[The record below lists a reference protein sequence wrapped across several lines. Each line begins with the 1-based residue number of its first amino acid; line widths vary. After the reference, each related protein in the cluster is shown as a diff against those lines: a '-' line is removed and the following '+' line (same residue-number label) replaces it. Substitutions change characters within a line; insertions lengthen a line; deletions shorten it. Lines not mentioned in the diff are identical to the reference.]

1 MMTKPPSPYDAM
13 PWLKHYDAG
22 VPHNL
27 DAFEPANICTL
38 LDTAAKEQPDALAV
52 IFRDYRLTYAQLLRQ
67 AEIMAANLAQHGV
80 RPGDRVAIM
89 MPNVPQ
95 IIPTFWAVLKAGG
108 TVVMTN
114 PLYMETELLHQMTD
128 GGVRHLISIAAC
140 WPKLNAMR
148 FRLGVEKFFITDNSE
163 MLGWPKRLLYKFTGK
178 KDPSVPEVE
187 YDNRQVFPY
196 AALLQG
202 SKRLCAPYGDPNE
215 QLALLQYTGGTTGT
229 PKGVMLTHANQSA
242 NVTQTVAVLQVLKS
256 KPQVFAALLPIF
268 HVYGL
273 ATCLLLPTILRA
285 ACVMIPRYDPGEF
298 LGLIAKHKIT
308 VFPGAPSVYLSLL
321 QHKDFTKYD
330 ISSLS
335 YGISGS
341 APIPAASLEK
351 FQSLSGCKLLEG
363 YGLTESS
370 PITHLTP
377 AEGMQKF
384 GAIGV
389 PLPGTRA
396 RIVDMDVGII
406 EMPAGEPGELIIKG
420 PQIMSGYYN
429 RPDETAGALRNG
441 WLYTGDIAYM
451 DEDGYFYIIDRKK
464 DMAIVGGYNVYPREI
479 DEVLLDHPGVKE
491 AVSVALA
498 HPTRGEMV
506 KAFVVLKDGVA
517 LTGTDIVKYCRQR
530 LAGYK
535 VPRQVEFRDAL
546 PRAATGKILRRTLQ
560 AEEMAKYEAER
571 IAAETARD
579 AAQPQAEKGED

>member
-1 MMTKPPSPYDAM
+1 MRTKDVSAYDAM
-13 PWLKHYDAG
+13 PWLKHYDTG
-22 VPHNL
+22 VPQDL
-27 DAFEPANICTL
+27 DSFTPAHLCTF
-38 LDTAAKEQPDALAV
+38 LDSAAREKPDTIAV
-52 IFRDYRLTYAQLLRQ
+52 LFRDHKLTYAQLLRQ
-67 AEIMAANLAQHGV
+67 AEVMAANLAAHGV

-95 IIPTFWAVLKAGG
+95 LVPTFWAVLKAGA

-114 PLYMETELLHQMTD
+114 PLYMESELLHQMTD
-128 GGVRHLISIAAC
+128 GGVRHLVSIAAC

-148 FRLGVEKFFITDNSE
+148 FRLGVEKFFITDNSDV
-163 MLGWPKRLLYKFTGK
+163 LRWPRRLLYKFMGK
-178 KDPSVPEVE
+178 KDPAAPVVE
-187 YDNRQVFPY
+187 YDNHQVFPY
-196 AALLQG
+196 TDLLHG
-202 SKRLCAPYGDPNE
+202 NKRLCVPYGDPAE

-229 PKGVMLTHANQSA
+229 PKGVMLSHANQSA
-242 NVTQTVAVLQVLKS
+242 NLAQIAAVLQVLKG

-273 ATCLLLPTILRA
+273 STCLLLPTVLRA
-285 ACVMIPRYDPGEF
+285 TCVMIPRYDPGEF
-298 LGLIAKHKIT
+298 LGLIARHKIT

-330 ISSLS
+330 VSSLA

-351 FQSLSGCKLLEG
+351 FQSISGCKLLEG
-363 YGLTESS
+363 YGLTETS
-370 PITHLTP
+370 PITHITP

-384 GAIGV
+384 GSIGM

-396 RIVDMDVGII
+396 RIVDMDVGTI
-406 EMPAGEPGELIIKG
+406 EMPVGEPGELIIKG
-420 PQIMSGYYN
+420 PQVMSGYYH

-451 DEDGYFYIIDRKK
+451 DENGYFFIIDRKK

-479 DEVLLDHPGVKE
+479 DEVLLEHPGVKE
-491 AVSVALA
+491 AVSVAVA

-506 KAFVVLKDGVA
+506 KAFVVPKEGVT
-517 LTGTDIVKYCRQR
+517 LTATDIAKFCRQR
-530 LAGYK
+530 LANYK

-560 AEEMAKYEAER
+560 AEEMAKYEAEKL
-571 IAAETARD
+571 AAEAG
-579 AAQPQAEKGED
+579 AQTTPKAE